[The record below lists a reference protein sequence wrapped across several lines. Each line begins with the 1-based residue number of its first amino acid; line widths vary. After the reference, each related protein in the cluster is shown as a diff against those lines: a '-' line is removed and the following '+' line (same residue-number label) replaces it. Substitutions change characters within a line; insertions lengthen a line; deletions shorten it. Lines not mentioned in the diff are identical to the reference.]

1 MPPAHARTACHVLV
15 LGAGLAGMR
24 AAWAAKEAAPGL
36 DVLLVSP
43 RTSPSGSSFA
53 NRNNALG
60 MQAPLPHEAEGFV
73 DEALRLA
80 QPGFIDPQLVR
91 ALAQDAPLR
100 AEELLDGPGGLNLA
114 FRRDAEGGLLRFTGC
129 FSPQAR
135 ALVFDGLAL
144 AHAAF
149 LARLREGGVR
159 LLHGHEA
166 LELVVRN
173 GRAAGARLTAR
184 RGGRSL
190 DVEACA
196 VIAALGGPAPLF
208 GRRICGPGSG
218 LSYGLLHRAG
228 ARLVNA
234 QYLQF
239 FWGGWRDRAFVNPG
253 DLPWADFP
261 WLESAPEPAP
271 VLTPALAALA
281 ASRRMHCPVAYGLA
295 DATLDRELLARRGAD
310 GLVRLPGQQPLA
322 LYAHAGNG
330 GARIDAQ
337 GRTTV
342 PGLFACGES
351 AGGMHGAQRLGGGMV
366 LSALVFGAR
375 AGVAAAQEAS
385 RNAEPQGQR
394 PAHTPTPPPS
404 ASNPSAPELSLPGL
418 RLPDFSLPVDANF
431 LRRLRR
437 GMDRHARPFAPAGA
451 ARTAFAAWLTQEARQ
466 AASQRQG
473 LLALSAL
480 LVLGE
485 MP

>member
-1 MPPAHARTACHVLV
+1 MPPTHARTACHVLV

-43 RTSPSGSSFA
+43 RKSPSGSSFA

-60 MQAPLPHEAEGFV
+60 LQAPLPHEAEGFV
-73 DEALRLA
+73 DEVLRLA
-80 QPGFIDPQLVR
+80 EPGFIDPELVR

-100 AEELLDGPGGLNLA
+100 AEELLDGPGGLGLD
-114 FRRDAEGGLLRFTGC
+114 FRRDAAGRLLRFTGC
-129 FSPQAR
+129 FSPVPR
-135 ALVFDGLAL
+135 ALVFDGLAN

-149 LARLREGGVR
+149 LKRLREHGVH
-159 LLHGHEA
+159 LLNGFDA
-166 LELVVRN
+166 LEIVVRG
-173 GRAAGARLTAR
+173 GRATGALLAAL

-190 DVEACA
+190 DVGAGA

-218 LSYGLLHRAG
+218 LGYGLLHSAG

-239 FWGGWRDRAFVNPG
+239 FWGRARDRAFVNPG
-253 DLPWADFP
+253 DLPWSEFP
-261 WLESAPEPAP
+261 WLEPAPELAP
-271 VLTPALAALA
+271 LA
-281 ASRRMHCPVAYGLA
+281 ASRRMHCPMAHGLA
-295 DATLDRELLARRGAD
+295 DAALDRELLARRGAD
-310 GLVRLPGQQPLA
+310 GLVLLPGQQPLA

-330 GARIDAQ
+330 GARIDAH

-342 PGLFACGES
+342 PGLYACGEC

-366 LSALVFGAR
+366 LAALVFGAR
-375 AGVAAAQEAS
+375 AGLAAAQEAGTFAS
-385 RNAEPQGQR
+385 WPSAA
-394 PAHTPTPPPS
+394 PAHPP
-404 ASNPSAPELSLPGL
+404 G
-418 RLPDFSLPVDANF
+418 FSLPVDANF
-431 LRRLRR
+431 LRRMRR
-437 GMDRHARPFAPAGA
+437 GMDRHARPFAPAGP
-451 ARTAFAAWLTQEARQ
+451 ARTAFTAWLAHETRQ
-466 AASQRQG
+466 AASQRQR

-485 MP
+485 MS

>member
-1 MPPAHARTACHVLV
+1 MAPAAPARTACHVPGRVLI
-15 LGAGLAGMR
+15 LGAGLAGLR
-24 AAWAAKEAAPGL
+24 AALAAKEAAPRL

-43 RTSPSGSSFA
+43 RKGPSGSSFA

-60 MQAPLPHEAEGFV
+60 MQAPLPHEAAGFV

-80 QPGFIDPQLVR
+80 APGFVDPELVR
-91 ALAQDAPLR
+91 ALAADAPLR
-100 AEELLDGPGGLNLA
+100 AEELLDGPGGLSLA
-114 FRRDAEGGLLRFTGC
+114 FRRDAEGRLLRFTGC

-135 ALVFDGLAL
+135 ALVFDGLAS
-144 AHAAF
+144 AHAAL
-149 LARLREGGVR
+149 LARVREGGVR
-159 LLHGHEA
+159 LLHGYEA
-166 LELVVRN
+166 LEITLHN
-173 GRAAGARLTAR
+173 GRAAGARLAPL
-184 RGGRSL
+184 RGASRDGGVL
-190 DVEACA
+190 NVDAGA

-218 LSYGLLHRAG
+218 LAYGLLHSAG

-239 FWGGWRDRAFVNPG
+239 FWGRARDRAFVNPAE
-253 DLPWADFP
+253 LPWSE
-261 WLESAPEPAP
+261 LAPELAP
-271 VLTPALAALA
+271 LA
-281 ASRRMHCPVAYGLA
+281 ASRRMHCPVAYGLP
-295 DATLDRELLARRGAD
+295 DAALDRELLARRDAD
-310 GLVRLPGQQPLA
+310 GLVRLPGQEPLA

-342 PGLFACGES
+342 PGLYACGEC

-375 AGVAAAQEAS
+375 AGAAAAAEVGNAGNFEA
-385 RNAEPQGQR
+385 
-394 PAHTPTPPPS
+394 PT
-404 ASNPSAPELSLPGL
+404 SAPSPSPPGLSLPGL
-418 RLPDFSLPVDANF
+418 SLPVDANF

-437 GMDRHARPFAPAGA
+437 GMDRHAAPFATAKT
-451 ARTAFAAWLTQEARQ
+451 ARENLTAWLKAEALQ
-466 AASQRQG
+466 AASQRQR

-485 MP
+485 MR